1 MALGASTCTLTVQI
15 SSNNPRRASSVPS
28 SLFSD
33 IIRFDP
39 SISFGTSGWRESI
52 YRPIRYVQRK
62 AVDFTKTWNHR
73 SPFFS
78 RVCIYIYIYH
88 NLLICDTST
97 FDNSAEYTFFMAEE
111 IRVNFYFVVD
121 QFIARWNFF
130 FYRKCKFVL
139 SLSSF
144 FFLFSFRHFRE
155 DTHGESWFLGHPQK
169 WRITVNVNFWGAER
183 VKRCVYRRSSRG
195 IYFACCW
202 RGKYF
207 SRCSM
212 ALEPNFSW
220 KRVLFV
226 NRYRVIR
233 LIDTFR
239 SRIRLLKMLI

>member
-52 YRPIRYVQRK
+52 HRPIRYVQRK

-73 SPFFS
+73 SPY
-78 RVCIYIYIYH
+78 IYIYIYH

-144 FFLFSFRHFRE
+144 FFFVFLPTFQRGHTRRVLISGSSSKME
-155 DTHGESWFLGHPQK
+155 DHGERKFLG
-169 WRITVNVNFWGAER
+169 
-183 VKRCVYRRSSRG
+183 
-195 IYFACCW
+195 
-202 RGKYF
+202 RGK
-207 SRCSM
+207 S
-212 ALEPNFSW
+212 
-220 KRVLFV
+220 
-226 NRYRVIR
+226 
-233 LIDTFR
+233 
-239 SRIRLLKMLI
+239 